1 MTNFQDA
8 IKFTLKWEGGYVNHP
23 TDPGGETRFG
33 ISKRSYPDEDI
44 KNLSIARAMEIYK
57 KDYWDAN
64 LLDTVVSPLCVVL
77 FDMYVN
83 HRPGVVKRLREESA
97 DNWQTLIQK
106 RKDFY
111 GRLVAQTPSN
121 KVFLK
126 GWMNRSN
133 DLWTYCDIL
142 EHNQT

>member
-23 TDPGGETRFG
+23 KDPGGETKYG
-33 ISKRSYPDEDI
+33 IADIRDGKKDGANDSIPIKDLTLADAMVVYKR
-44 KNLSIARAMEIYK
+44 
-57 KDYWDAN
+57 DYWDAN
-64 LLDTVVSPLCVVL
+64 NLDTVVSPLCIVL

-83 HRPGVVKRLREESA
+83 HRPSVVRKLREESN

-111 GRLVAQTPSN
+111 GRLVAQNPSN

-126 GWMNRSN
+126 GWLNRAN
-133 DLWTYCDIL
+133 DLWTFS
-142 EHNQT
+142 